1 MIKPKSI
8 SFILSTRG
16 LIPSVNS
23 LYKAKLEYK
32 YGRPIPIIYKSSDA
46 KKIIEEL
53 EEQLRMIDF
62 SKESWMFD
70 KDAIFDLNIQL
81 IFKQSFFRRDT
92 DNTLKLI
99 QDAIFKHL
107 ELNDSRVVSICATKA
122 VCSEFNDEKI
132 CVNISQSTKEIQFS
146 KLEDLPSPQMIYLQN
161 EKFKDPL
168 IKMGYKLFSD
178 NLDECDCAIFSFDSE
193 ITPEEAAKVVEL
205 SYQTKLNGKGSI
217 LVGVNNIPFLVD
229 SIGKISNSSKR
240 VWCGSNEELL
250 SHLGKPKR
258 NKKQ

>member
-1 MIKPKSI
+1 MIKPKNI

-107 ELNDSRVVSICATKA
+107 ELNDSRVVSVSATKA

-132 CVNISQSTKEIQFS
+132 CVNIS
-146 KLEDLPSPQMIYLQN
+146 
-161 EKFKDPL
+161 
-168 IKMGYKLFSD
+168 
-178 NLDECDCAIFSFDSE
+178 
-193 ITPEEAAKVVEL
+193 
-205 SYQTKLNGKGSI
+205 
-217 LVGVNNIPFLVD
+217 
-229 SIGKISNSSKR
+229 
-240 VWCGSNEELL
+240 
-250 SHLGKPKR
+250 
-258 NKKQ
+258 